1 MKLTIIGDGTQAKKH
16 ITAINGIGGQL
27 VGIYDPVKYNHTE
40 IDLVRMLDS
49 SDWAVICSPSKYHY
63 SQTKHILRHG
73 VKVICEK
80 PVSMPWEPIIDDD
93 RINVVLQ
100 YRYLDTIPDKAD
112 NVHVTMARNAEYFKS
127 WKGSIRNTGGI
138 FYHLFIHY
146 IDLAIQLN
154 ATFTGEIVPEGE
166 QKRLIDDIDILNID
180 MDELYTKMYDEIVF
194 KKNGIKTKDIRY
206 LLWVMK
212 KLDIMHTFTLRY
224 KKVTMNEWVID
235 K

>member
-1 MKLTIIGDGTQAKKH
+1 MKFVIIGDGKQAKKH
-16 ITAINGIGGQL
+16 VNAINNIGGHL
-27 VGIYDPVKYNHTE
+27 TGISDPVKYNHTE
-40 IDLVRMLDS
+40 IDLKKMLNM

-63 SQTKHILRHG
+63 SQTKQILEHG

-80 PVSMPWEPIIDDD
+80 PISMPWEPIINDD

-100 YRYLDTIPDKAD
+100 YRYFDTIPDRAD
-112 NVHVTMARNAEYFKS
+112 NVNVTMTRNAEYFQS
-127 WKGSIRNTGGI
+127 WKGSIKDTGGM

-146 IDLAIQLN
+146 IDLAINLN
-154 ATFTGEIVPEGE
+154 STFTGEIIPDGE
-166 QKRLIDDIDILNID
+166 QKRTVDDVDILNID
-180 MDELYTKMYDEIVF
+180 MDKLYCKMYDEIVF

-212 KLDIMHTFTLRY
+212 KLDILHTFTSPY